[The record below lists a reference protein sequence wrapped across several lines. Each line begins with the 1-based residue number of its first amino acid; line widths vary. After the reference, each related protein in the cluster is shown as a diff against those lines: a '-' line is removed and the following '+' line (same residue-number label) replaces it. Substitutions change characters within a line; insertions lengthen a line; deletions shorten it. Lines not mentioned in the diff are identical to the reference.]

1 MLDAVCCVLCAGGGD
16 DTMLTMAWSKI
27 GDYYAD
33 RQRWTKALQY
43 YGQAKELEKMVSAS
57 YMLED
62 FSGIERIMQARLY
75 AEHRTA
81 LQRTPMSWLVGQC
94 RRTCAGVA
102 AL

>member
-1 MLDAVCCVLCAGGGD
+1 MLDAVCCVVCAGGGD

-62 FSGIERIMQARLY
+62 FSGIERIMQARPLS
-75 AEHRTA
+75 TA
-81 LQRTPMSWLVGQC
+81 LHCSAPLCRGWLGS
-94 RRTCAGVA
+94 AG
-102 AL
+102 ALTRA